1 VWDSSAESLGVGNAS
16 PIAALDVT
24 GTDAIG
30 NLTSLADTVT
40 RAAVFI
46 RGSNHGNGYGLSF
59 GYGNSTTDAQYI
71 QSTRANGSSAFP
83 LLLNP
88 YGGKVGIGTNAPA
101 TALDVNGT
109 ITADGLTVD
118 GNIQVNGTNAGQLT
132 LDATGQY
139 TQVVFEQNGSSNSG
153 GDIIYDH
160 TNDIYALRVL
170 AVGDMQFKTS
180 AIAGNALKRQ
190 NIASNGDIS
199 FYEDT
204 GTTPKFFWDSS
215 AESLGLNNINPS
227 ATYSVDAA
235 KGIRVSAAAPSFTLQ
250 ETDAANQSWL
260 MASYGGT
267 FAIRDTTV
275 AGTAYPFQIE
285 AATPSNTLYLD
296 STGNVGIGTSSPS
309 YPLHVAGEAG
319 IELYNGTGGGDVLN
333 LRPSLGDAN
342 KYNMSI
348 SSYDHSGGGVGPADG
363 ISINAFDGVSIATGS
378 STARQERMR
387 IDASGNLLVGK
398 TATGIG
404 TVGHQFLSDCW

>member
-1 VWDSSAESLGVGNAS
+1 MPARQHPLSTADGLTVDAGASDALLTLDGGTPGVSSADAKLAFIGSFSGSGVGGYANIRVDVPSGGKSDMYFQTALSGGSGGVKDRLKIDGNGDVSFYEDTGTTPKFVWDSSAESLGVGNAS

-46 RGSNHGNGYGLSF
+46 RGSNHVNGYGLSF

-118 GNIQVNGTNAGQLT
+118 GTANFNSNNVVHWTATTPNYVLSESDVVDENTQFLQASGTLRIRTVTDAGALVAER
-132 LDATGQY
+132 LRIDHAT
-139 TQVVFEQNGSSNSG
+139 
-153 GDIIYDH
+153 
-160 TNDIYALRVL
+160 
-170 AVGDMQFKTS
+170 
-180 AIAGNALKRQ
+180 
-190 NIASNGDIS
+190 GDIS

-204 GTTPKFFWDSS
+204 GTTAKFFWDSS

-250 ETDAANQSWL
+250 ETDAANQIL
-260 MASYGGT
+260 
-267 FAIRDTTV
+267 V
-275 AGTAYPFQIE
+275 
-285 AATPSNTLYLD
+285 
-296 STGNVGIGTSSPS
+296 
-309 YPLHVAGEAG
+309 
-319 IELYNGTGGGDVLN
+319 
-333 LRPSLGDAN
+333 
-342 KYNMSI
+342 
-348 SSYDHSGGGVGPADG
+348 DG
-363 ISINAFDGVSIATGS
+363 
-378 STARQERMR
+378 
-387 IDASGNLLVGK
+387 
-398 TATGIG
+398 
-404 TVGHQFLSDCW
+404 FLWW